1 MSQLFMDAPNG
12 SSDTFV
18 NTEDQASNT
27 LKSSLEMSHHIRL
40 TLQSSNDVH
49 SNSIDDDNF
58 ESLFLNNEPSNFPI
72 DTPNAQSQDR
82 KPESCLSQLQ
92 GCFNAEYEPRVF
104 SPSYQPYPF
113 AAKRHD
119 SMSFDHQI
127 SGILSNLRVQPQSD
141 HQEIRREKPS
151 NLLLVLT
158 AKYRKDEKY
167 PDFAKSC
174 IRKRLT
180 EYRADPVLKSFD
192 FSIPLAVE
200 DSFKLQRVTPVISK
214 ETPKSSSQNEPVQIN
229 INSSFSQ
236 RLDNKSTLSPLRDK
250 RDSSVDKRP
259 RKKSPAPPDRNAG
272 PQVIGITKQVKTV
285 SRDAML
291 EEFKKI
297 RSQTKPLINLVVIG
311 HVDAGKSTLMGRLLY
326 DLGCVTK
333 KSMHRYETDSKKIG
347 KESFLYA
354 WILDETDEERTRG
367 ITMDIGLFRFETPSK
382 SVNILDAPGHRDFIP
397 NMITGASHADV
408 AILIVDATRGEFEA
422 GFDSGGQ
429 TREHA
434 LLVRSLGVTQL
445 IVVINKLDNVKWSQ
459 ERYNEVKNKLAP
471 FLAKQCGFKEQ
482 DITYVPCSGF
492 HGQNVASRSAIPE
505 LTSWYQGPCLL
516 EVIDSLSEPERAVAK
531 SFRLNISDVFKGP
544 VSGVCVSGQIDSGTV
559 QIGQRLIVMPNSEQ
573 AVVKAISLDEA
584 NVQQA
589 FAGDQV
595 ALTLSGC
602 DAANIA
608 IGNIVC
614 DLNDPSPVS
623 TRFESRI
630 LLFNLPVPLTKGFP
644 LVLHCKNLQ
653 EQVVIK
659 TILAQLNKST
669 GKVVKN
675 KPRCL
680 TSNTSALVELE
691 ASRPI
696 SLELYQDYKD
706 LGRITLRSNGVTVAA
721 GLVTK
726 VF

>member
-1 MSQLFMDAPNG
+1 MSRHRNVRGINYNQEYDDVYNSAYPQSMEDDYCVSPGTMAQFTFNHDSNRM
-12 SSDTFV
+12 SSYIRECRSRNDTV
-18 NTEDQASNT
+18 TEDDIDEVEAQVDNLELCPT
-27 LKSSLEMSHHIRL
+27 LSELSDIERTQL
-40 TLQSSNDVH
+40 TSCVEELQNVVGETVP
-49 SNSIDDDNF
+49 
-58 ESLFLNNEPSNFPI
+58 ESLLLEKALKHRFSVEKALDEVLNPKKFNEDSKTNKEEVNKVEEPSK
-72 DTPNAQSQDR
+72 D
-82 KPESCLSQLQ
+82 
-92 GCFNAEYEPRVF
+92 
-104 SPSYQPYPF
+104 
-113 AAKRHD
+113 
-119 SMSFDHQI
+119 
-127 SGILSNLRVQPQSD
+127 
-141 HQEIRREKPS
+141 QEMRS
-151 NLLLVLT
+151 
-158 AKYRKDEKY
+158 
-167 PDFAKSC
+167 
-174 IRKRLT
+174 
-180 EYRADPVLKSFD
+180 
-192 FSIPLAVE
+192 
-200 DSFKLQRVTPVISK
+200 VTPVISK